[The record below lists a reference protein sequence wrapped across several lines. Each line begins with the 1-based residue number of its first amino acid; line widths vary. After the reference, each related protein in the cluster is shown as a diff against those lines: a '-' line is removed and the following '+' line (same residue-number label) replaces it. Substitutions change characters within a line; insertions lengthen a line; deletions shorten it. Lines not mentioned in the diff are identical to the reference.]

1 MADVW
6 HFKPEDIPAVHGQ
19 APSRHRAEVLLNEI
33 IAHTADVAYRYRFWP
48 TLGYEYISD
57 SVEEMLGYTPAE
69 LYFDPTLPERLVYPD
84 DATAMRQ
91 LLEAP
96 EGQAVEVRL
105 RWVRRDGRIVTTEL
119 RCVVI
124 RDAERR
130 PLWVDGVARDV
141 SLRETNG
148 NRPQLIQWRGAARN
162 GQAGVK
168 AVRVLVAEDDELTR
182 AGLRLLVAQDPGLD
196 LIGEA
201 EDGRDAVR
209 LAAALEPDLVLL
221 DFDLRG
227 LGGLDA
233 TRRIKDASRMTSV
246 LLLSASLDGHALLE
260 AVKAGA
266 AGYVL
271 KSATESMLHAAI
283 WEVVAGDLAIEQ
295 ELARDVLRQL
305 AGDIGP
311 SHASVHEVLSAR
323 EIDVLNLIALGY
335 SNREIA
341 ERLTITP
348 STVKIHVEH
357 ILVKL
362 EVSDRTQ
369 AAVRAIELGLVPNP
383 RREV

>member
-1 MADVW
+1 MPDAW
-6 HFKPEDIPAVHGQ
+6 RFKPEDIPIARSQ
-19 APSRHRAEVLLNEI
+19 APSRHRADVLLNEI
-33 IAHTADVAYRYRFWP
+33 IAHTGDVAFRYRFWP

-57 SVEEMLGYTPAE
+57 AIEEIIGYTPEE

-84 DATAMRQ
+84 DQMTMRQ
-91 LLEAP
+91 VMDAP

-105 RWVRRDGRIVTTEL
+105 RWVRRDGRIVTTEQ
-119 RCVVI
+119 RCVLT
-124 RDAERR
+124 RDAEGR
-130 PLWVDGVARDV
+130 PLWLDGVARDV
-141 SLRETNG
+141 TLRETNR
-148 NRPQLIQWRGAARN
+148 NRLQLVQWRGAVRKSQTAT
-162 GQAGVK
+162 K

-182 AGLRLLVAQDPGLD
+182 AGLRLMVAQDPGLD
-196 LIGEA
+196 LVGEA
-201 EDGRDAVR
+201 EDGRDAVH
-209 LAAALEPDLVLL
+209 LAGMLEPDLVLL
-221 DFDLRG
+221 DFDLHG

-233 TRRIKDASRMTSV
+233 TRRIKATSRMTSV
-246 LLLSASLDGHALLE
+246 LLLSASLDGHVLLE

-271 KSATESMLHAAI
+271 KSATESVLHAAI
-283 WEVVAGDLAIEQ
+283 WEVLAGDLAIEEQ
-295 ELARDVLRQL
+295 LARDVLRQL
-305 AGDIGP
+305 AAEIGP
-311 SHASVHEVLSAR
+311 SHSSVHEVLSAR
-323 EIDVLNLIALGY
+323 EFDVLKLIALGF

-383 RREV
+383 RREQ